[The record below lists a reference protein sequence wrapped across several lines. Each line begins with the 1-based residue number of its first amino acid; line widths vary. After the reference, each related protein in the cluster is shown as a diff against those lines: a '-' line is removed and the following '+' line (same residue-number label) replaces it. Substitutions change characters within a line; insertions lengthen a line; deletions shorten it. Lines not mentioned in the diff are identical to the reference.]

1 MVEVVSRETAESSA
15 VLTNTGRMMTV
26 HGLTASTVATGVDN
40 DLSQYM
46 QANDK
51 IVSSGCDTS
60 E

>member
-1 MVEVVSRETAESSA
+1 